1 MIKDSLYGPHSA
13 VLTAF
18 NCSSQFQRSPGGRAL
33 ISCGNF
39 ILYILTVYAALC
51 SPGSSCAEH
60 YFWGR
65 RKDGLYTISPT
76 PGNGFSKIQGQVI
89 PPLRVWCD
97 MRGSNGGWLVFQKRT
112 NKSVN
117 FFRNW
122 ISYKQGFG
130 QYGHDFWLGNRDLR
144 AITNSNEHVL
154 HIELH
159 YSNGSHVFAEYDQF
173 SVSPRNFTL
182 RVGQYRGNW
191 SDILFF
197 ANNSAFSTWDRD
209 NDKVL
214 EACAQQNNGAWWYGT
229 TCDMEDLNSMSE
241 DIWLLDVKKTVMKI
255 KPKRYEGKSMSLL
268 S

>member
-1 MIKDSLYGPHSA
+1 M
-13 VLTAF
+13 
-18 NCSSQFQRSPGGRAL
+18 
-33 ISCGNF
+33 
-39 ILYILTVYAALC
+39 
-51 SPGSSCAEH
+51 
-60 YFWGR
+60 
-65 RKDGLYTISPT
+65 
-76 PGNGFSKIQGQVI
+76 
-89 PPLRVWCD
+89 
-97 MRGSNGGWLVFQKRT
+97 
-112 NKSVN
+112 
-117 FFRNW
+117 
-122 ISYKQGFG
+122 
-130 QYGHDFWLGNRDLR
+130 R

-159 YSNGSHVFAEYDQF
+159 YSNGSHVVAEYDQF

-229 TCDMEDLNSMSE
+229 TCDMEDLNRMPE

>member
-1 MIKDSLYGPHSA
+1 
-13 VLTAF
+13 
-18 NCSSQFQRSPGGRAL
+18 
-33 ISCGNF
+33 
-39 ILYILTVYAALC
+39 
-51 SPGSSCAEH
+51 
-60 YFWGR
+60 
-65 RKDGLYTISPT
+65 
-76 PGNGFSKIQGQVI
+76 
-89 PPLRVWCD
+89 

-229 TCDMEDLNSMSE
+229 TCDMEDLNRMPE

-255 KPKRYEGKSMSLL
+255 KPKRYAGKSMSLL